1 MSLPSHPLP
10 HIEDA
15 QLWDLFARAEE
26 IGLRLE
32 MTEAGITWEAMP
44 GHRHQRL
51 SFEIA
56 TSIRPV
62 EGSSSCACYSLQ
74 DVPIRFPDGTVK
86 RPDIAIFCR
95 VPEEEDGFI
104 HSVPEAAIEITSPGY
119 EDKDLVAGPHIYLR
133 NGVQDVLVLNR
144 NSMEV
149 HHWTQTGRRM
159 VVSPQRFE
167 LASGCEVTV

>member
-1 MSLPSHPLP
+1 VSVPSHPLP
-10 HIEDA
+10 HIDDS

-32 MTEAGITWEAMP
+32 MTEAGITWEALP
-44 GHRHQRL
+44 GYRHQRM
-51 SFEIA
+51 SVDIA
-56 TSIRPV
+56 STIRPIKS
-62 EGSSSCACYSLQ
+62 GSGCGCFWAP
-74 DVPIRFPDGTVK
+74 DVAIRFRDGQVK
-86 RPDIAIFCR
+86 RPDISIFCQE
-95 VPEEEDGFI
+95 PSEEEGFI
-104 HSVPEAAIEITSPGY
+104 HSVPTAVIEITSPGY

-159 VVSPQRFE
+159 VLSPQQFE
-167 LASGCEVTV
+167 LASGCEVTI